1 MGTFP
6 LALDGLIGHAGT
18 LVVYLLIGF
27 AFGYVLEIAGFGYA
41 PKLAA
46 QFYLT
51 DMTVLKVMFS
61 GIVVAMVL
69 IFAATGLGLLDYN
82 LIWVNPTYLW
92 PGIVGGLIMGVGF
105 IVGGLCPGTSLVAL
119 GTFKIDGVFYV
130 LGVFFGVFVFG
141 ETVDN
146 FSIFWNSSYLGRL
159 TLMDVFGLDTGWV
172 VLLVVLM
179 ALGMFAGAEL
189 LERIVGK
196 RNLRIEPRAR
206 FAGAAALIAVALA
219 VLTIGQPT
227 AADRWQAV
235 ASAKTAALAE
245 RQVQVQPG
253 EVLHLMHDHDLSL
266 VLLDAR
272 SESDFNLFHLADARR
287 VTPDDLAELLPE
299 FRMEPATTVFL
310 VMSNDE
316 AAATEIWKTMV
327 AESVM
332 NVYILEGGINGWLDE
347 FAAGDQ
353 RITPIAD
360 QGKDA
365 LRYSFAAALGEAYP
379 ASFPDPEKFEL
390 TYDERVKLELKR
402 GPAGKGCG

>member
-1 MGTFP
+1 MGPFP
-6 LALDGLIGHAGT
+6 LALDGLIGHSGT
-18 LVVYLLIGF
+18 LLVYLLIGF

-41 PKLAA
+41 PKLAG

-51 DMTVLKVMFS
+51 DMTVLKVMF
-61 GIVVAMVL
+61 GAIVTAMVL
-69 IFAATGLGLLDYN
+69 IFTATGLGLLDYN
-82 LIWVNPTYLW
+82 LLWVNPTYLW

-119 GTFKIDGVFYV
+119 GTFKIDGLFYV
-130 LGVFFGVFVFG
+130 LGVFFGIFLFG
-141 ETVDN
+141 ETVDT

-159 TLMDVFGLDTGWV
+159 TLMDVFGVDTGVV

-189 LERIVGK
+189 LEKIFGK
-196 RNLRIEPRAR
+196 RNLRIEPKAR

-219 VLTIGQPT
+219 ALAIGQPT
-227 AADRWQAV
+227 TEDRWAAV
-235 ASAKTAALAE
+235 SPAKTAALIQ

-266 VLLDAR
+266 ILLDAR
-272 SESDFNLFHLADARR
+272 SESDYNLFHLADARR
-287 VTPDDLAELLPE
+287 VMPEDLPELLPE

-316 AAATEIWKTMV
+316 TAATAIWKTMV
-327 AESVM
+327 AESVV
-332 NVYILEGGINGWLDE
+332 NAYLLEGGINGWLDA
-347 FAAGDQ
+347 FGAGDS
-353 RITPIAD
+353 RITPLAPGED
-360 QGKDA
+360 DE
-365 LRYSFAAALGEAYP
+365 LRYAFSGAYGEGYP
-379 ASFPDPEKFEL
+379 ASFPNPEQYDLTFE
-390 TYDERVKLELKR
+390 ERVKLELKR